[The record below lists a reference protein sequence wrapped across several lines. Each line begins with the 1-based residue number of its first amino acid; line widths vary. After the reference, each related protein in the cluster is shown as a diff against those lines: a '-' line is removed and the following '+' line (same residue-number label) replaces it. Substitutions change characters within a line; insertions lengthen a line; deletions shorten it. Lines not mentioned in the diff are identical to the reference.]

1 MVVEIKE
8 VIKEHI
14 KGFIKNLY
22 DPPRKSG
29 FTTVVMSYARIM
41 YHSYSENKTAV
52 IQDGV
57 LKARTYF
64 EKGRSGVKIFIFDH
78 SSGTLNEI
86 GFSEF
91 YQG

>member
-8 VIKEHI
+8 VIKEYI

-22 DPPRKSG
+22 DPPKKSG

-52 IQDGV
+52 IQGGV
-57 LKARTYF
+57 LKARTYYK
-64 EKGRSGVKIFIFDH
+64 EERRGVKIFVFDH
-78 SSGTLNEI
+78 STGTLDEI
-86 GFSEF
+86 GFSKF